1 MKGFRFGDPSF
12 RIGGRPGFQHAIGQN
27 PWWSSN
33 GYRLANAAGGADFG
47 PSTIV
52 DFSRLRYALTRVASG
67 DIAAA
72 DTEAL
77 ADISSATYADAMLHT
92 RASAMTAVGSDGL
105 LYQAGVDEPAWDW
118 STGVRRL
125 LRDIASTNLMPNANL
140 QDWAVRGTGTAFE
153 TTGYSDPFGGMSAG
167 RITGLQGATLNRV
180 DKGYTTAETTHCFSV
195 WLRGAD
201 GETITIGVELVEQQ
215 VTLTS
220 GWKRYWVTNTVAT
233 TTTAVRIIHRGG
245 DTADT
250 VYVFGGQLEAQQCP
264 TSYIPT
270 NGVAASRAAD
280 VIRLT
285 PKLEALLRRQKST
298 LVLKYRAVNG
308 PNGRDARR
316 YVLGGNSAGNSQYN
330 IRGADTGAALP
341 AAVIGDG
348 ASSAVCFSPAS
359 IAAGD
364 DVALAL
370 AVDATESRF
379 YVNGA
384 ASGNNPRPGY
394 DYVSNAA
401 TEFYLGSNALGVNGE
416 TLLLQELRIYPFAAT
431 DATALEVSA

>member
-1 MKGFRFGDPSF
+1 MSALG
-12 RIGGRPGFQHAIGQN
+12 IGLSKSHGVAPWYRRVGEKLQDTQSGVMLPPAAIMDFE
-27 PWWSSN
+27 
-33 GYRLANAAGGADFG
+33 AGKA
-47 PSTIV
+47 
-52 DFSRLRYALTRVASG
+52 ALTTSDAATLISADPVNIAPLSAALYNELLMHSRGAS
-67 DIAAA
+67 
-72 DTEAL
+72 L
-77 ADISSATYADAMLHT
+77 
-92 RASAMTAVGSDGL
+92 TAVGSDGL

-118 STGVRRL
+118 STGKRRL
-125 LRDIASTNLMPNANL
+125 VRDIASTNLMPYSDL

-167 RITGLQGATLNRV
+167 RITGLQDATLNRI
-180 DKGYTTAETTHCFSV
+180 DRAYATTTATHSV
-195 WLRGAD
+195 SLWLRGTD
-201 GETITIGVELVEQQ
+201 GETITIGIELTEQQ

-220 GWKRYWVTNTVAT
+220 GWKRYYVTNTVGT
-233 TTTAVRIIHRGG
+233 TTTAVRLIHRGG

-270 NGVAASRAAD
+270 NDVTASRAAD

-330 IRGADTGAALP
+330 IRATDTGAALP

-364 DVALAL
+364 DVALVL

-394 DYVSNAA
+394 DCVSNAA
-401 TEFYLGSNALGVNGE
+401 TEFYLGSTALGANGE
-416 TLLLQELRIYPFAAT
+416 TLLLQELRIYPFAVTVAAALAAT
-431 DATALEVSA
+431 SE